1 MTAKEQNRLAGIFLM
16 AHGGLQTLMMLM
28 ICAFYGIFGAS
39 IFLGGGR
46 RGGGDEQMFGLFFI
60 AMIAFVFIF
69 SMIFIIPQ
77 LIGGWKMY
85 KEKPNARIWGI
96 IGSIFAC
103 MSVPL
108 GTAAGVFGLIF
119 LFGEQGTQFYLN
131 GDRNPNYLPNAQF
144 TPAASEFTTQ
154 PREYVKQPPPNSWQ

>member
-16 AHGGLQTLMMLM
+16 AHGGLQTLIMLF
-28 ICAFYGIFGAS
+28 ICTIYGIFGAS
-39 IFLGGGR
+39 IFFGGR
-46 RGGGDEQMFGLFFI
+46 RGGDEQVFGLFFI
-60 AMIAFVFIF
+60 AMIAFIFIF
-69 SMIFIIPQ
+69 SLIFIIPQ

-119 LFGEQGTQFYLN
+119 LFGEQGTRFYLN
-131 GDRNPNYLPNAQF
+131 EDRNTNYLPNAQF
-144 TPAASEFTTQ
+144 TPNASDFTTQ
-154 PREYVKQPPPNSWQ
+154 PREYARQQPPPNSWQ